1 MVQSRLDYC
10 SQLWSPSDQA
20 STARQEGVARTYTRQ
35 IQGMEGLDYVERLRT
50 LKMYSQERRRER
62 YKIIFIW
69 KVGIGMV
76 QGYNLPFIRNLS
88 GSPRSKTVQI
98 TATRPQVPNK
108 VDIFKN
114 HLNLFLAEVP
124 YEPIVPERQRAAT
137 TNSQLD
143 WLAIIY
149 N

>member
-20 STARQEGVARTYTRQ
+20 SIARQEGVARTYTRQ

-69 KVGIGMV
+69 KVGMGMV
-76 QGYNLPFIRNLS
+76 KGYTLPFIHNPRTGWHVTPAMVPAGAPAAVRNARRASLAHQGARLFNS
-88 GSPRSKTVQI
+88 LPQGLRDLVSILFYSIFSIILGS
-98 TATRPQVPNK
+98 
-108 VDIFKN
+108 
-114 HLNLFLAEVP
+114 L
-124 YEPIVPERQRAAT
+124 
-137 TNSQLD
+137 
-143 WLAIIY
+143 
-149 N
+149 